1 MVITTKQPYKSTMIT
16 SNHPTRRTPR
26 LQSMKCLL
34 ITSIF
39 PPIHGGSAV
48 VYENAARF
56 NPPASL
62 HILAP
67 WRHYQDGK
75 VLEGWKEFDKNARYP
90 VHRTELIRP
99 PIIKTKSIFHSLWV
113 FLTIDL
119 KIRLKVFRKVAH
131 LVHRE
136 NIKVIC
142 IGELESASWIG
153 IWAKRWLGC
162 KVINYIHGEEITS
175 DVPYRFFKNR
185 RQKYLHAADA
195 VIAVSDFT
203 RQALI
208 TQMGVNPDKITLIK
222 NGVNLDAFYIKE
234 KRQDLLD
241 RYQLNGKKIIL
252 SVGRLVARKG
262 FDHTIKALPEILE
275 QCPNAMYL
283 LIGAGEQQQELEQLT
298 QEYGVKEHV
307 IFAGKVSED
316 ELTDHYNLCDVF
328 VMPNR
333 ELANHDTEGFGLVFL
348 EANACGKAVVG
359 GRAGG
364 AVEAVRDGQNG
375 LLVNGDNIEEI
386 SQAISR
392 ILTDDELREKIE
404 YQGLEIAKASSS
416 ETRAHD
422 FNTLCQSLTEE
433 ALPLY
438 EPT

>member
-1 MVITTKQPYKSTMIT
+1 
-16 SNHPTRRTPR
+16 
-26 LQSMKCLL
+26 MKCLL

-39 PPIHGGSAV
+39 SPIHGGSAV
-48 VYENAARF
+48 VYENVARF
-56 NPPASL
+56 TSPASV

-67 WRHYQDGK
+67 WRNYQNGK
-75 VLEGWKEFDKNARYP
+75 ILEGWKEFDKKARYP
-90 VHRTELIRP
+90 VHRVELIRP
-99 PIIKTKSIFHSLWV
+99 PIIQTSSIFHSLWV

-119 KIRLKVFRKVAH
+119 KIRINVFKKVAH
-131 LVHRE
+131 LVRRE

-153 IWAKRWLGC
+153 VLAKRWLGC

-175 DVPYRFFKNR
+175 DVPYRFFRNR

-195 VIAVSDFT
+195 VIAVSEFT

-208 TQMGVNPDKITLIK
+208 NQMHIDPQKIALIK
-222 NGVNLDAFYIKE
+222 NGVNLKAFHIKE

-252 SVGRLVARKG
+252 SVGRLVPRKG
-262 FDHTIKALPEILE
+262 FDHTIKALPDILK
-275 QCPNAMYL
+275 QCPDAMYL
-283 LIGAGEQQQELEQLT
+283 LIGTGEQQQELEQLT
-298 QEYGVKEHV
+298 REYNVEDKV
-307 IFAGKVSED
+307 IFAGRVSED
-316 ELTDHYNLCDVF
+316 ELTDHYNLCDIF

-386 SQAISR
+386 SYAISR
-392 ILTDDELREKIE
+392 LLTDDKLRKKIE
-404 YQGLEIAKASSS
+404 HQGLEIAKASSS

-422 FNTLCQSLTEE
+422 FHTLCQSLTEE

-438 EPT
+438 EHT

>member
-1 MVITTKQPYKSTMIT
+1 
-16 SNHPTRRTPR
+16 
-26 LQSMKCLL
+26 MKCLL

-56 NPPASL
+56 TPPASV

-67 WRHYQDGK
+67 WRNYQDGK
-75 VLEGWKEFDKNARYP
+75 ILDGWKEFDKKARYP

-99 PIIKTKSIFHSLWV
+99 PIVQTSSIFHSLWL
-113 FLTIDL
+113 FLSVDL
-119 KIRLKVFRKVAH
+119 KIRVNVFKKVVH
-131 LVHRE
+131 LVRRE

-153 IWAKRWLGC
+153 ILAKRWLGC

-175 DVPYRFFKNR
+175 DAPYRFFKNR
-185 RQKYLHAADA
+185 RQNYLHAADA
-195 VIAVSDFT
+195 IIAVSEFT

-208 TQMGVNPDKITLIK
+208 QQMQIDPEKIELIK
-222 NGVNLDAFYIKE
+222 NGVNLQEFQVKE
-234 KRQDLLD
+234 KRQDLID

-252 SVGRLVARKG
+252 SVGRLVPRKG
-262 FDHTIKALPEILE
+262 FDHTIKALPTILE
-275 QCPNAMYL
+275 KCPEAIYL
-283 LIGAGEQQQELEQLT
+283 LVGTGEYREELERLAKDN
-298 QEYGVKEHV
+298 GVEDNV
-307 IFAGKVSED
+307 IFAGRISEE
-316 ELTDHYNLCDVF
+316 ELTDHYNLCDIF

-375 LLVNGDNIEEI
+375 LLVHGENINEI
-386 SQAISR
+386 AQAISKL
-392 ILTDDELREKIE
+392 LTEDEFRKQIEK
-404 YQGLEIAKASSS
+404 QGLEIAKASSS
-416 ETRAHD
+416 ETRAHQ
-422 FNTLCQSLTEE
+422 FYKLCQTLTEE
-433 ALPLY
+433 EFPLY
-438 EPT
+438 EHS